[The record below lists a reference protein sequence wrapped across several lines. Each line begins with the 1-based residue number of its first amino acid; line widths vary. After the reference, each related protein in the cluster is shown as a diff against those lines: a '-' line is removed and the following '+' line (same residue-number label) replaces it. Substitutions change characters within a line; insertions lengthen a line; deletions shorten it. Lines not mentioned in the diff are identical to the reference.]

1 MKETDRRVDNRDEAK
16 CEGTG
21 NAGIELFRYV
31 ARRRVERRRGWLLTE
46 YRPKTVATELV
57 VAKVAH
63 KRVQPRS
70 PRFGSPT
77 SNSSICHLSNLSND
91 PSSNVVYI
99 QTIANKRN
107 PRQIDRPTI
116 DNTE

>member
-21 NAGIELFRYV
+21 NAGIELFRCV
-31 ARRRVERRRGWLLTE
+31 ARRRVERRGWLLTE

-70 PRFGSPT
+70 LRFGSPT
-77 SNSSICHLSNLSND
+77 SNSSICLPNLSND
-91 PSSNVVYI
+91 LSSNVVYI
-99 QTIANKRN
+99 QTITSKRN
-107 PRQIDRPTI
+107 SRQIDRPAI